1 MSSSI
6 DESVT
11 SQQESDV
18 ADPPYKTLVKGSVAF
33 LNIGMMF
40 FLSVVGAL
48 AIASVNDVNTTEATG
63 LIFVGLYLLIFASIL
78 FIYEIIQLLPF
89 EALDLFYKKNF
100 GFLYGPVGKGLFIL
114 L

>member
-6 DESVT
+6 DESAASKQT
-11 SQQESDV
+11 SDV
-18 ADPPYKTLVKGSVAF
+18 AVPPYKNAEKGGVAF
-33 LNIGMMF
+33 MNIGMMF

-48 AIASVNDVNTTEATG
+48 AIASVGSADSTDATG

-100 GFLYGPVGKGLFIL
+100 GFLYGPIGKGMFIL

>member
-18 ADPPYKTLVKGSVAF
+18 ADPPYKTIVKGSVAF